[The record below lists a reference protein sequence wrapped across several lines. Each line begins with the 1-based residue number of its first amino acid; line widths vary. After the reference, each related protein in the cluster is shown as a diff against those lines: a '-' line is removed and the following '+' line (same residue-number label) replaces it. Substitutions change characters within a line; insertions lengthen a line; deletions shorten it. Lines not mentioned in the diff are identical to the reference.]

1 MASPARVITEGVN
14 EATLSWA
21 PEFGGLELLRA
32 SYHSHRFPLHAH
44 ETFAIAMHTRG
55 AARTWYRGGT
65 WLLPAGTVAVYA
77 PGEVHSG
84 EPAGDQGWCYRM
96 FYAPAELMQAV
107 GWRAGYVPAN
117 TGTGPV
123 LHDQILCCR
132 LLLAHR
138 VFEISRSPVRRET
151 ALLDALGLLASR
163 LTTRTRDPLP
173 DAHRAIALVRDYFE
187 AHYAGPVRLSDLALA
202 SGLAPVHLVRV
213 FRQATGLTPHAY
225 LDQLRV
231 RHARELLRN
240 GAAPADVALRTG
252 YADQSHLTRH
262 FRRLVGVTPGQYARS
277 CAIARLSSA

>member
-1 MASPARVITEGVN
+1 MTEGVN
-14 EATLSWA
+14 EASLTWA

-55 AARTWYRGGT
+55 AAQTWYRGGT

-96 FYAPAELMQAV
+96 FYAPADLMQAV
-107 GWRAGYVPAN
+107 GWRVGFVPSN

-138 VFEISRSPVRRET
+138 VFEISRSPIRRES
-151 ALLDALGLLASR
+151 ALLDALGLLVSR
-163 LTTRTRDPLP
+163 IVTRGRDALP
-173 DAHRAIALVRDYFE
+173 DSHRAVGLVRDYFE
-187 AHYAGPVRLSDLALA
+187 AHYDGPVRLSDVSQA
-202 SGLAPVHLVRV
+202 SGLSPFHLVRV

-231 RHARELLRN
+231 RHARELLRS

-277 CAIARLSSA
+277 CAVARLSTA

>member
-1 MASPARVITEGVN
+1 MTSGGN
-14 EATLSWA
+14 EASLTWA

-32 SYHSHRFPLHAH
+32 AYQSHHFPLHAH

-55 AARTWYRGGT
+55 AARSWYRGGT
-65 WLLPAGTVAVYA
+65 WLIPPGTVAVYA
-77 PGEVHSG
+77 PGEVHTG
-84 EPAGDQGWCYRM
+84 EPAGDDPWCYRM
-96 FYAPAELMQAV
+96 FYVPAELMQSA

-117 TGTGPV
+117 SGTGPV

-138 VFEISRSPVRRET
+138 VFEISRSPLRRES
-151 ALLDALGLLASR
+151 ALLDALGQLVSR
-163 LTTRTRDPLP
+163 MATRARDPLP
-173 DAHRAIALVRDYFE
+173 DAHRAVALVRDYFE
-187 AHYAGPVRLSDLALA
+187 AHYAGAVRLSDLAQA
-202 SGLAPVHLVRV
+202 SGLSPFHLVRV

-231 RHARELLRN
+231 RHARTMLRA
-240 GAAPADVALRTG
+240 GSAPADVALRTG

-277 CAIARLSSA
+277 CCVARLSSA

>member
-1 MASPARVITEGVN
+1 MASPARVITAGTN
-14 EATLSWA
+14 EATLTRA

-32 SYHSHRFPLHAH
+32 SYHSHRFPLHFH

-55 AARTWYRGGT
+55 AARSWYRGGT
-65 WLLPAGTVAVYA
+65 WLIPPGTVAVYA
-77 PGEVHSG
+77 PGEVHTG
-84 EPAGDQGWCYRM
+84 EPAGEDGWCYRM
-96 FYAPAELMQAV
+96 FYVPAELMQGV

-138 VFEISRSPVRRET
+138 VFEISRSPIRRES
-151 ALLDALGLLASR
+151 ALLDALGLLVSR
-163 LTTRTRDPLP
+163 LATRTRDPLP
-173 DAHRAIALVRDYFE
+173 DSHRAVALVRDYFE
-187 AHYAGPVRLSDLALA
+187 AHYAGPVRLGDLAQA
-202 SGLAPVHLVRV
+202 SGLSPFHLVRV

-231 RHARELLRN
+231 GHAREMLRA
-240 GAAPADVALRTG
+240 GGAPADVALRTG

-277 CAIARLSSA
+277 CAVARLSSA

>member
-1 MASPARVITEGVN
+1 MASPARVMQDGVN
-14 EATLSWA
+14 TAALTWA

-32 SYHSHRFPLHAH
+32 SYHSQRFPLHAH

-65 WLLPAGTVAVYA
+65 WLIPPGTVALYA
-77 PGEVHSG
+77 PGEVHTG

-96 FYAPAELMQAV
+96 FYVPADLMQGV
-107 GWRAGYVPAN
+107 GWRPGYVPAS

-138 VFEISRSPVRRET
+138 VFEISRSPIRRES
-151 ALLDALGLLASR
+151 ALLDALGLLTSR
-163 LTTRTRDPLP
+163 VTTRARGPLP
-173 DAHRAIALVRDYFE
+173 DSHRAVGLVRDYFE
-187 AHYAGPVRLSDLALA
+187 AHYASAVRLNDVAQA
-202 SGLAPVHLVRV
+202 SGISPFHLVRV
-213 FRQATGLTPHAY
+213 FRLATGLTPHAY

-231 RHARELLRN
+231 RHARELLRG

-277 CAIARLSSA
+277 CAVAKLSA